1 MMDYMRQSIPDQG
14 PETAPTL
21 QATGDPMPSPPKDV
35 VLSKE
40 KIGERVR
47 TFREQRG
54 LSQGKLAKLLGTQP
68 QNISQIERGIRGISL
83 QQVIRYARALEI
95 SSDQL
100 LGETRPVTPVQA
112 DRKMVLRLQRLQ
124 RLPPAQRK
132 AVLKLLDGALGLHQ
146 AA

>member
-1 MMDYMRQSIPDQG
+1 
-14 PETAPTL
+14 
-21 QATGDPMPSPPKDV
+21 MPSPPKDV

-54 LSQGKLAKLLGTQP
+54 LSQGKLAKLLGTHP
-68 QNISQIERGIRGISL
+68 QSISQIERGIRGISL
-83 QQVIRYARALEI
+83 QQVVRFARALEI
-95 SSDQL
+95 SSDEL
-100 LGETRPVTPVQA
+100 LGEVRPVTPIQA
-112 DRKMVLRLQRLQ
+112 DRRMVLRLQRLQ
-124 RLPPAQRK
+124 RLPAAQRK